1 VRRREFVSLLG
12 GAAVTWPLAA
22 RAQQPAMPVVGFLNH
37 PCRTPLN
44 QESAKMVSH
53 LVTGFRKGLSETGFA
68 ENQSVAIEYRW
79 AEGRYE
85 RLPQLAADFVN
96 RKVTVIVAAYFPS
109 AVAAKAATST
119 IPIVFISGVDP
130 IAAGFVTSLNRP
142 GGNLT
147 GLSNYNTS
155 LTAKRLE
162 LLHQIVPRASTVAVV
177 VNSKSP
183 ATQTIEAEARAAA
196 QALGV
201 RVEVLGASTEDEIDA
216 TFVSAVQRGAGALLV
231 AGDAFF
237 NSRHAQFTALAA
249 RYKLPTIY
257 DRREVAMADGLMSY
271 GMNYMDIYRQ
281 AGIYTGQILKG
292 AKPAELPVQLPTKVE
307 FVVNLKTAKSL
318 GLELPTSVLLSA
330 DEVIE

>member
-1 VRRREFVSLLG
+1 MEEALGLERSLGSRR
-12 GAAVTWPLAA
+12 
-22 RAQQPAMPVVGFLNH
+22 PAMPVVGF
-37 PCRTPLN
+37 LN

-68 ENQSVAIEYRW
+68 ENQNVAIEYRW

-85 RLPQLAADFVN
+85 RLPQLAADFVD

-130 IAAGFVTSLNRP
+130 IAAGFVSSLNRP

-147 GLSNYNTS
+147 GLSNYNIS

-183 ATQTIEAEARAAA
+183 ATQTLEAEARAAA

-216 TFVSAVQRGAGALLV
+216 AFIIAVQRGAGALLV

-249 RYKLPTIY
+249 RHKLPAIY
-257 DRREVAMADGLMSY
+257 DRREVVMADGLMSY
-271 GMNYMDIYRQ
+271 GMNYIDIYRQ

-292 AKPAELPVQLPTKVE
+292 ANPAELPVQLPTKVE